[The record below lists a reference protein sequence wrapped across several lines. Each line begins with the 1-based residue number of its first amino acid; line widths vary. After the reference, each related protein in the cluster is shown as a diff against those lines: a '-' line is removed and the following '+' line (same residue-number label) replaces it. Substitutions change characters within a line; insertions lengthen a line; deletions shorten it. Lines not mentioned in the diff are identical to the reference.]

1 MIWLRTRKC
10 VFRERLAEPFSCKPG
25 PSGTRAFRRCFRKH
39 SLRGILKR
47 MDRFFKLKENGTT
60 VRTEVMAGLTTFM
73 TMAYILAVN
82 PNILSAFGSGATGMD
97 WTAVFLATAIAAG
110 VITICM
116 GLFVNFPVALAPGM
130 GLNAYFAT
138 VILASGGT
146 FTYQMGLTAV
156 FISGLIFIV
165 LTVTK
170 VRQMLI
176 VAVPDSLK
184 HAITVG
190 IGLFIAII
198 GLKNSGLLTVA
209 VETLNDVPKG
219 KYTDL
224 LSFETIFHIGSMHN
238 VNVLLCIIGLVLISI
253 LMVLQVRG
261 AILFGILLTTVVG
274 MFMHNPDGTPVV
286 NLATLASEKTTWVPD
301 LSKLAFAEF
310 DFAGIMNAGI
320 ISVILT
326 FTFVELFDTFG
337 TLVGTA
343 NRAGFMKDKAEGQKR
358 VGKAMMVDAIGVSGG
373 ALVGTSTVTAYVESA
388 AGVAEGGRT
397 GLTAVTTG
405 ICFLLALFLAPI
417 AALIPASAT
426 AAALII
432 VGVLMM
438 QSVRDIDFQDLV
450 YGIPAFFTVTFMP
463 FTYNIAN
470 GISFGIVSY
479 VMLATIAN
487 LKGKGK
493 YQVHW
498 LMWVLAVLIVLRYI
512 FITH

>member
-1 MIWLRTRKC
+1 
-10 VFRERLAEPFSCKPG
+10 
-25 PSGTRAFRRCFRKH
+25 
-39 SLRGILKR
+39 

-60 VRTEVMAGLTTFM
+60 VRTEIMAGLTTFM

-110 VITICM
+110 VMTIAM

-138 VILASGGT
+138 VILASQGQ

-165 LTVTK
+165 LTITK
-170 VRQMLI
+170 VRQLLL

-198 GLKNSGLLTVA
+198 GVKNSGLLTVA
-209 VETLNDVPKG
+209 VEAGKDIPAH
-219 KYTDL
+219 KYTDV
-224 LSFETIFHIGSMHN
+224 LSFETVFHIGSMKDPS
-238 VNVLLCIIGLVLISI
+238 VLLCIIGLALISI
-253 LMVLQVRG
+253 LMVLRVRG
-261 AILFGILLTTVVG
+261 AILFGILLTTLVG
-274 MFMHNPDGTPVV
+274 VFMHNPDGSPMV
-286 NLATLASEKTTWVPD
+286 NFANLTSAKTTWVPD
-301 LSKLAFAEF
+301 MSKLAFAHF
-310 DFAGIMNAGI
+310 DFAGIMHAGI
-320 ISVILT
+320 ISVIAT
-326 FTFVELFDTFG
+326 FTFVEMFDTFG

-343 NRAGFMKDKAEGQKR
+343 NRAGFMKNKEEGNKK
-358 VGKAMMVDAIGVSGG
+358 VGKAMMVDAVGVSAG
-373 ALVGTSTVTAYVESA
+373 ALVGTSTVTAFVESS

-405 ICFLLALFLAPI
+405 VCFLLALFLAPI
-417 AALIPASAT
+417 AALIPGPAT

-438 QSVRDIDFQDLV
+438 QAVREIDFQDLV
-450 YGIPAFFTVTFMP
+450 YGIPAFLIVALMP

-479 VMLATIAN
+479 VLLATVAK
-487 LKGKGK
+487 LGGKGQYK
-493 YQVHW
+493 VHW
-498 LMWVLAVLIVLRYI
+498 LMWLLAVLVIARYM
-512 FITH
+512 FVGGE